1 MVISDYINDVAD
13 PKTRRAIQAVFEN
26 LGGLITDDSIKQKSF
41 DRDYTLEEFESS
53 PVVSLKGTGGAPDY
67 AMTKALAIELRTW
80 AGTLAT
86 KLNADAGVTDVDYD
100 AIITASDP
108 TGTAGDENLL
118 VFDDNIF
125 EYHILGTQ
133 TITAP
138 VISATGLNIGMDQT
152 DNDGVEIT
160 QGILSNSRSVFVV
173 GTSKSFSLK
182 VGITI
187 PDVSGTDDCAI
198 GFRKAEAYQA
208 AIDNYDEMV
217 AINVISGAIKTETI
231 LNGAATTTTDTTDT
245 FTDGAS
251 KTLEVNVS
259 ATGIVTYK
267 VDGVA
272 PTTTA
277 AFTFDDGE
285 VVVPFIYFLH
295 AGDIAGAVTLTKY
308 ECGPNE

>member
-53 PVVSLKGTGGAPDY
+53 PVVSLKGTGG
-67 AMTKALAIELRTW
+67 
-80 AGTLAT
+80 
-86 KLNADAGVTDVDYD
+86 V
-100 AIITASDP
+100 P
-108 TGTAGDENLL
+108 TGTAGDENLII
-118 VFDDNIF
+118 FEDNIF

-138 VISATGLNIGMDQT
+138 VISAAGLNIGMDQT

-160 QGILSNSRSVFVV
+160 QGILSNSRSAFTV

-208 AIDNYDEMV
+208 NIDDYADMA

-231 LNGAATTTTDTTDT
+231 LNGAATTTTDTTDN
-245 FTDGAS
+245 FADGDS

-285 VVVPFIYFLH
+285 VVVPFVYFLH
-295 AGDIAGAVTLTKY
+295 ATDVAGAVTLTKY
-308 ECGPNE
+308 ECGSSDE